1 MQRMGG
7 INGIA
12 LTKDQTLVIT
22 VGQEKRATFWDLRD
36 QNPKTVKDLS
46 PDLSDEAHKVVV
58 SHSGRYLATGG
69 TAQLLKIW
77 DVETMELIASQEGHS
92 GGIMDLKFS
101 PDDKQ
106 LVSVGEDGIILVWNI
121 YE

>member
-1 MQRMGG
+1 MGG

-12 LTKDQTLVIT
+12 LTKDQTSVIT
-22 VGQEKRATFWDLRD
+22 VGQEKRCSFWDLRD
-36 QNPKTVKDLS
+36 QQPTKVKDLS
-46 PDLSDEAHKVVV
+46 PDLSDEARKVAV
-58 SHSGRYLATGG
+58 SQSGRYLATGG

-77 DVETMELIASQEGHS
+77 DVETMELLASQEGHS